1 MHKIA
6 LPQAAIDRVLKR
18 RKSLHVF
25 NDIDPA
31 RTAHV
36 VVDLQ
41 NGFMAEGQPAEV
53 PAAREI
59 VPNVNRISA
68 ALRSAGGLVIY
79 IQNTIDAAAKEA
91 WSNWFTYMSGE
102 GRREAMEAAFADGS
116 YGHSL
121 WPGLEVLP
129 QDIRVKKNRFGAF
142 VPGSSDLHAVLQA
155 RGIDTVII
163 TGTATNVCC
172 ESTARDAMM
181 MNYKVIFVSD
191 GTATYNDEEHNA
203 TLGIMLAMFAD
214 VMTTDEVVE
223 RLAGGCARRRNERL
237 KHDPEKLQT
246 FRIRSCDRTNTWS
259 EIAIQSERI
268 SLLRRRGL
276 SRGARARDA
285 ARSG

>member
-6 LPQAAIDRVLKR
+6 IPQAAIDRVLKR
-18 RKSLHVF
+18 RDSLHVF
-25 NDIDPA
+25 NDVDPT
-31 RTAHV
+31 RTAHI

-41 NGFMAEGQPAEV
+41 NGFMAPGQPAEI
-53 PAAREI
+53 PMAREI
-59 VPNVNRISA
+59 VSNVNRISA
-68 ALRSAGGLVIY
+68 ALRAAGGLVVY

-102 GRREAMEAAFADGS
+102 RRQASMDAAFAERS

-121 WPGLEVLP
+121 WPELDVLP
-129 QDIRVKKNRFGAF
+129 SDLKMKKNRFGAF
-142 VPGSSDLHAVLQA
+142 VPGSSPLHAVLQG

-214 VMTTDEVVE
+214 VMTTDEVVS
-223 RLAGGCARRRNERL
+223 RLAGAMS
-237 KHDPEKLQT
+237 Q
-246 FRIRSCDRTNTWS
+246 
-259 EIAIQSERI
+259 
-268 SLLRRRGL
+268 
-276 SRGARARDA
+276 A
-285 ARSG
+285 AE

>member
-6 LPQAAIDRVLKR
+6 IPQAAVDRVLKR
-18 RKSLHVF
+18 RASLHVF
-25 NDIDPA
+25 NELDPA

-41 NGFMAEGQPAEV
+41 NGFMAPGQPAEI
-53 PAAREI
+53 PMAREI
-59 VPNVNRISA
+59 VSNVNRISA
-68 ALRSAGGLVIY
+68 ALRVAGGLVVSM
-79 IQNTIDAAAKEA
+79 D
-91 WSNWFTYMSGE
+91 
-102 GRREAMEAAFADGS
+102 AAFAEGS

-121 WPGLEVLP
+121 WSELDVLP
-129 QDIRVKKNRFGAF
+129 GDLKVKKNRFGAF
-142 VPGSSDLHAVLQA
+142 VPGSSPLHAILQG

-214 VMTTDEVVE
+214 VMTTDEVVSH
-223 RLAGGCARRRNERL
+223 LAGAMN
-237 KHDPEKLQT
+237 Q
-246 FRIRSCDRTNTWS
+246 
-259 EIAIQSERI
+259 
-268 SLLRRRGL
+268 
-276 SRGARARDA
+276 A
-285 ARSG
+285 AE

>member
-6 LPQAAIDRVLKR
+6 IPQAAIDRVLKR
-18 RKSLHVF
+18 RDSLHVF
-25 NDIDPA
+25 NALDPA
-31 RTAHV
+31 RTAHI

-41 NGFMAEGQPAEV
+41 NGFMALGQIAEIPMV
-53 PAAREI
+53 REI

-68 ALRSAGGLVIY
+68 ALRAAGGLVVY

-91 WSNWFTYMSGE
+91 WSNWFTFMSGE
-102 GRREAMEAAFADGS
+102 RRQASMDAAFAEGS

-121 WPGLEVLP
+121 WPELDVLLS
-129 QDIRVKKNRFGAF
+129 DLKVKKNRFGAF
-142 VPGSSDLHAVLQA
+142 VPGSSQLHSVLQE

-191 GTATYNDEEHNA
+191 ATATYNDEEHNA

-214 VMTTDEVVE
+214 VMTTDEVVS
-223 RLAGGCARRRNERL
+223 RLARHMRE
-237 KHDPEKLQT
+237 
-246 FRIRSCDRTNTWS
+246 
-259 EIAIQSERI
+259 
-268 SLLRRRGL
+268 
-276 SRGARARDA
+276 A
-285 ARSG
+285 AE

>member
-6 LPQAAIDRVLKR
+6 IPQAAIDRVLKR
-18 RKSLHVF
+18 RDSLHVF
-25 NDIDPA
+25 NDLDPA
-31 RTAHV
+31 RTAHI

-41 NGFMAEGQPAEV
+41 NGFMAPGQPAEI
-53 PAAREI
+53 PMAREI

-68 ALRSAGGLVIY
+68 ALRAAGGLIVY

-91 WSNWFTYMSGE
+91 WSNWFTFMSGE
-102 GRREAMEAAFADGS
+102 RRQASMDAAFTDGS

-121 WPGLEVLP
+121 WPELDVLP
-129 QDIRVKKNRFGAF
+129 SDLKVKKNRFGAF
-142 VPGSSDLHAVLQA
+142 VPGSSRLNAVLQE

-214 VMTTDEVVE
+214 VMTADEVVS
-223 RLAGGCARRRNERL
+223 RLAGAMS
-237 KHDPEKLQT
+237 Q
-246 FRIRSCDRTNTWS
+246 
-259 EIAIQSERI
+259 
-268 SLLRRRGL
+268 
-276 SRGARARDA
+276 A
-285 ARSG
+285 AE